1 MDSTVFAGGI
11 IFLFLIIILAIV
23 VFWVWMLV
31 DALMSK
37 SEDKLVWIIVLI
49 FLGPVIGSLL
59 YYFLGRNKK

>member
-49 FLGPVIGSLL
+49 FLGPVIGPLL